1 MGFQTADVFERH
13 TMRTGNHALDEVLDG
28 GLELGLIHLFYGDRT
43 FEHDLLRM
51 AVHAQLPV
59 EQGGLSSPSIIIDS
73 SNVLKIDQLTDI
85 CYDFDLET
93 VMDNIFT
100 TRAFNS
106 SQTYALIVEQLEEFF
121 ERVPAKLLIVLRL
134 ADIYMREGI
143 TAEGLQQP
151 AFMTNRL
158 MVFSLK
164 HNIATVVTS
173 MPSERNVRIP
183 GGGRALNT
191 CAQVYMH
198 VEKQRSR
205 TINRLVKHP
214 AHGYRQRS
222 VQGTPRVGYGTLECL
237 LDNRLEL
244 ALSRCESKL

>member
-1 MGFQTADVFERH
+1 MGFQTADIFERH
-13 TMRTGNHALDEVLDG
+13 TLKTGNHALDEVLDG
-28 GLELGLIHLFYGDRT
+28 GLELGLMYLFYGDRA
-43 FEHDLLRM
+43 FERDLFRM
-51 AVHAQLPV
+51 AVHTQLPV

-73 SNVLKIDQLTDI
+73 SNILKIDQLTDI
-85 CYDFDLET
+85 CYDFDLEPET
-93 VMDNIFT
+93 VMDNIFI

-121 ERVPAKLLIVLRL
+121 ERVPAKLLIVPGL

-143 TAEGLQQP
+143 TGEGLQQL
-151 AFMTNRL
+151 AFMANRL
-158 MVFSLK
+158 MAFSLK

-191 CAQVYMH
+191 CAQVHVH

-205 TINRLVKHP
+205 TVYRVVKHP

-222 VQGTPRVGYGTLECL
+222 VQDRARGGYTLPLSYFIEG
-237 LDNRLEL
+237 LEDD
-244 ALSRCESKL
+244 